1 MPAGAGASPDYLLT
15 WAVPCGDASRP
26 LPTLRRLAPRSGSPT
41 AEDAGPSRWA
51 RIASG
56 CEGVLIGILHNS
68 HCNSPAGAADRLI
81 DPAARTQAAH
91 APRQP
96 AAGTPEG
103 MNAAASLPD
112 DRTAHV
118 AGYHP
123 HSQYRSRPRQRVPEE
138 GQRPGRSSRRALTC
152 TRPSRHARRL
162 ARNQNKDGYKHLS
175 GGHAASQYRGGS

>member
-1 MPAGAGASPDYLLT
+1 
-15 WAVPCGDASRP
+15 
-26 LPTLRRLAPRSGSPT
+26 
-41 AEDAGPSRWA
+41 
-51 RIASG
+51 
-56 CEGVLIGILHNS
+56 
-68 HCNSPAGAADRLI
+68 
-81 DPAARTQAAH
+81 
-91 APRQP
+91 
-96 AAGTPEG
+96 

-162 ARNQNKDGYKHLS
+162 ARNQNKDGHKHLS
-175 GGHAASQYRGGS
+175 GGHAASQYRRVPLAITNALMVTRCTARARPGDSAVLKVDPSLRQPPRTGHRRWAMSRLVDPALSIAAGHIRSCITGRVGNVRATSEKPAAANIAMVPV